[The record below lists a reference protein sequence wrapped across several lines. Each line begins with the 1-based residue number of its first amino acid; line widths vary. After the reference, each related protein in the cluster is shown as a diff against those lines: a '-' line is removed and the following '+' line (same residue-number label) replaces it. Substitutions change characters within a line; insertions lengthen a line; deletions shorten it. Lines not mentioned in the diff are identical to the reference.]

1 MAMTL
6 DCAACAACQS
16 NAEYC
21 QGNPD
26 ELYMRECAE
35 LVEMAP
41 VDQRPPT
48 ADASK
53 EAPEAT
59 TVTGQSTPHEASADD
74 PSATTSCATT
84 SDATTSDATTSD
96 ATTSDASSTSDAK
109 TSDATTSDATISD
122 AHDGPIDGMLELN
135 NTALDQGAASTS
147 TALIVLL
154 VGLSAL
160 GATVLAI
167 SCWMRRSPQWKGGKL
182 DPGEKSGARSLC
194 SQ

>member
-1 MAMTL
+1 MTL

-41 VDQRPPT
+41 VDQRPHT

-59 TVTGQSTPHEASADD
+59 TVTGQSTPHQASADD
-74 PSATTSCATT
+74 PSATTSY
-84 SDATTSDATTSD
+84 ATTSD
-96 ATTSDASSTSDAK
+96 ATTSDASATSDAK
-109 TSDATTSDATISD
+109 TSDATPSDATISD
-122 AHDGPIDGMLELN
+122 AHDGAIDGMLELN
-135 NTALDQGAASTS
+135 NTALDQGAASTP

-167 SCWMRRSPQWKGGKL
+167 SCWMRRSRQLKRGKL
-182 DPGEKSGARSLC
+182 DSGEKSGARSLC

>member
-1 MAMTL
+1 
-6 DCAACAACQS
+6 
-16 NAEYC
+16 
-21 QGNPD
+21 
-26 ELYMRECAE
+26 
-35 LVEMAP
+35 MAP
-41 VDQRPPT
+41 VDQRPHT

-59 TVTGQSTPHEASADD
+59 TVTGQSTPHQASADD
-74 PSATTSCATT
+74 PSATTSYATT

-96 ATTSDASSTSDAK
+96 ATTSDASATSDAK
-109 TSDATTSDATISD
+109 TSDATPSDATISD
-122 AHDGPIDGMLELN
+122 AHDGAIDGMLELN
-135 NTALDQGAASTS
+135 NTALDQGAASTP

-167 SCWMRRSPQWKGGKL
+167 SCWMRRSRQLKRGKL
-182 DPGEKSGARSLC
+182 DSGEKSGARSLC

>member
-1 MAMTL
+1 
-6 DCAACAACQS
+6 
-16 NAEYC
+16 
-21 QGNPD
+21 
-26 ELYMRECAE
+26 
-35 LVEMAP
+35 MAP
-41 VDQRPPT
+41 VDQRPHT

-59 TVTGQSTPHEASADD
+59 TVTGQSTPHQASADD
-74 PSATTSCATT
+74 PSATTSYATTSDATTSDATT

-96 ATTSDASSTSDAK
+96 ATTSDASATSDAK
-109 TSDATTSDATISD
+109 TSDATPSDATISD
-122 AHDGPIDGMLELN
+122 AHDGAIDGMLELN
-135 NTALDQGAASTS
+135 NTALDQGAASTP

-167 SCWMRRSPQWKGGKL
+167 SCWMRRSRQLKRGKL
-182 DPGEKSGARSLC
+182 DSGEKSGARSLC